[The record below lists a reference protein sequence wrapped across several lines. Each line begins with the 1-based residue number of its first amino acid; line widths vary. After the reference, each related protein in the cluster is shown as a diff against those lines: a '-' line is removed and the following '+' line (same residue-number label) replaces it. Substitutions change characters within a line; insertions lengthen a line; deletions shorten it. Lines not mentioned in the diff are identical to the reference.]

1 MAYNKSMSRRGKLL
15 QIDWHESQEEL
26 YRLYKSEPHPQ
37 KRTRLQVLW
46 LLRSNKTGQEAADA
60 CGVGARTVRRWV
72 AWYRDGGLNCVLT
85 RLNGQKGGDIPKLS
99 EAQETE
105 LKQAINTGRFHT
117 AQEIIEWVDE
127 KWQVRYKPGAMY
139 ALLRRLNIRK
149 KVPRRH
155 ADKADPEAQAAWKKG
170 G

>member
-1 MAYNKSMSRRGKLL
+1 MSRQGKTLR
-15 QIDWHESQEEL
+15 IDWHESQDEL
-26 YRLYKSEPHPQ
+26 YRLYKAEHHPQ

-46 LLRSNKTGQEAADA
+46 LLRSSKTGQEAADA

-72 AWYRDGGLNCVLT
+72 AWYRDGGLDGVLG
-85 RLNGQKGGDIPKLS
+85 RLNGQKGGGIPRLS

-105 LKQAINTGRFHT
+105 LKQEINTGRFHT

-127 KWQVRYKPGAMY
+127 KWGVRYKPGAMY
-139 ALLRRLNIRK
+139 ALLRRLKMRK
-149 KVPRRH
+149 KVPRRQ

-170 G
+170 V